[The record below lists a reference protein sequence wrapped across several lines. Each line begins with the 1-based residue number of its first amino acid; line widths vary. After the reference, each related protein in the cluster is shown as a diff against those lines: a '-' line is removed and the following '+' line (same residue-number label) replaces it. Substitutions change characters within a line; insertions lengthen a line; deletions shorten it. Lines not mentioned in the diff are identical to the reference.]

1 MAKELTEI
9 DRKWASLRAATHARI
24 GLLRAGSAI
33 ATQPNLAFQLAHAEA
48 RDAVNDAFDA
58 LSLVDG
64 LQSRG
69 LRTIQLHSAARDRRA
84 YLLRPDLG
92 RRLDAA
98 SHDRLASLSGDYDI
112 VFVIADGLSAR
123 AITSHALPLLDEA
136 LPLFHRDAWKIAPI
150 CVVEQGRLAIGDEI
164 GQLLAAKLV
173 VVLIGERPGL
183 SSPDSLGAYL
193 TFAPRSG
200 RTDAE
205 RNCLSNIR
213 PAGMPYSEGAQRLA
227 FLCTEARR
235 RKLTGI
241 ELKDETPRAQYDHS
255 LPETCRL
262 PPRSE

>member
-1 MAKELTEI
+1 MAATPAEI
-9 DRKWASLRAATHARI
+9 DRQWASLRAATHARI
-24 GLLRAGSAI
+24 GLPRAGSAI
-33 ATQPNLAFQLAHAEA
+33 ATQANLAFQLAHAEA
-48 RDAVNDAFDA
+48 RDAVNDALDA
-58 LSLVDG
+58 LALVDG

-69 LRTIQLHSAARDRRA
+69 LRTVPLHSAARDRRA

-92 RRLDAA
+92 RRLDDA
-98 SHDRLASLSGDYDI
+98 SHDRLASLSSDYDI

-123 AITSHALPLLDEA
+123 ATSHALPLLDEA
-136 LPLFHRDAWKIAPI
+136 LPLLHRDAWKIGPI
-150 CVVEQGRLAIGDEI
+150 CVAEQGRVAIGDEI

-193 TFAPRSG
+193 TFAPRIG

-213 PAGMPYSEGAQRLA
+213 PAGMPYSQAAQRLA